1 MGPVR
6 SRDSA
11 RSKPRGKIH
20 PGMADGEGGPP
31 LSRTDSIL
39 GLFEHSARIS
49 VWGVAEVAGI
59 YPMLCTLSLLPL
71 DLPRA
76 A

>member
-1 MGPVR
+1 MDPVR

-20 PGMADGEGGPP
+20 PGMADGKGGPP

-39 GLFEHSARIS
+39 GNVL
-49 VWGVAEVAGI
+49 VKEVI
-59 YPMLCTLSLLPL
+59 TIIIV
-71 DLPRA
+71 
-76 A
+76 

>member
-11 RSKPRGKIH
+11 RSKPRGKVH

-39 GLFEHSARIS
+39 LGGPEVTVGEMS
-49 VWGVAEVAGI
+49 VEA
-59 YPMLCTLSLLPL
+59 
-71 DLPRA
+71 D
-76 A
+76 

>member
-39 GLFEHSARIS
+39 GPYFLIAMFPTNFGPS
-49 VWGVAEVAGI
+49 EV
-59 YPMLCTLSLLPL
+59 C
-71 DLPRA
+71 
-76 A
+76 